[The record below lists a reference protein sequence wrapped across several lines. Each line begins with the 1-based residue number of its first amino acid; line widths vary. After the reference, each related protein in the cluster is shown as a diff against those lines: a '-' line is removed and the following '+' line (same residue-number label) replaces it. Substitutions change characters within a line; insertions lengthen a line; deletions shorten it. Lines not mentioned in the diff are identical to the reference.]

1 MKIIKPSYEIIDTL
15 NEPNILKK
23 IEVCGRVCYK
33 SEARITENSAIPFC
47 NNILKS
53 EHESVVEHGEY
64 ILQFKNPN
72 DYSKITHS
80 AKVIEEETGKK
91 SLLRFTVSKERY
103 IISGNVRMWRD
114 FIKSCVKNNIYI
126 CKKALTLLT
135 YVFDIASKSEF
146 KTLFGDILD
155 VPSKYEI
162 NPFHVKFLTP
172 DDLIT
177 DVEILTH
184 RIITVKFT
192 TDRGISHEIVRHR
205 PASYS
210 QESTRYCNYSNDK
223 FDNEITVVKPCQIAA
238 QESDWRKACEV
249 AEEQYFKLLETTTPQ
264 TARAVLPTCLKTE
277 LIMTANLR
285 EWRHFFNLR
294 TVKAAH
300 PDMRALTIP
309 LLKELK
315 QLIPVVFD
323 DIYEE
328 VTNND

>member
-1 MKIIKPSYEIIDTL
+1 M
-15 NEPNILKK
+15 
-23 IEVCGRVCYK
+23 CGRVCYK

-53 EHESVVEHGEY
+53 GHESVIEHGEY

-80 AKVIEEETGKK
+80 VKVIEEETGKK

-192 TDRGISHEIVRHR
+192 TSIATSRQIIRHR
-205 PASYS
+205 LASFS
-210 QESTRYCNYSNDK
+210 EESTTYCNYSNDR
-223 FDNEITVVKPCQIAA
+223 FNNETTVVKPCFPKSTI
-238 QESDWRKACEV
+238 SDQLRQKSIWSNLCEF
-249 AEEQYFKLLETTTPQ
+249 AETYYFKMTKCVPPKI
-264 TARAVLPTCLKTE
+264 ARSVLSLSTKTE
-277 LIMTANLR
+277 IVVTTNVR
-285 EWRHFFNLR
+285 EWLHMVELR
-294 TVKAAH
+294 TSKAAH
-300 PDMRALTIP
+300 PDVRNLMNMTLEEFAVLLPEYFSVP
-309 LLKELK
+309 LA
-315 QLIPVVFD
+315 D
-323 DIYEE
+323 
-328 VTNND
+328 